1 MLNLRKKR
9 FFREV
14 WVEYSI
20 NKNHMWASAS
30 PRQRN
35 LLRSLQNKRGL
46 KLHLGC
52 GSQRLAGW
60 VNADAFPGGDLVLD
74 LRRKLPFASGSAKY
88 IFHEHF
94 LEHLDYY
101 LEVPQFLTECY
112 RVLEPGGVMRVVVPD
127 AERFARA
134 YHERTLEWFRAV
146 EPDRNFQTPGEGL
159 AFNFQYQGQ
168 HHSAWDYETL
178 AHVLTNNGFRQVV
191 RSGYRDSPIPELNLE
206 HASDIRA
213 IHSLCVNATK

>member
-9 FFREV
+9 FFREM

-20 NKNHMWASAS
+20 NRHHWWAAAS

-35 LLRSLQNKRGL
+35 LLRFLQTQQGL

-52 GSQRLAGW
+52 GAQRLAGW
-60 VNADAFPGGDLVLD
+60 VNVDAFPGGDLVLD
-74 LRRKLPFASGSAKY
+74 LRQKLPFASGSAKY

-101 LEVPQFLTECY
+101 LEVPQFLAECY
-112 RVLEPGGVMRVVVPD
+112 RVLAPGGVMRVVVPD

-134 YHERTLEWFRAV
+134 YQERTLDWFRAV
-146 EPDRNFQTPGEGL
+146 EPERNFQTLCEGL

-178 AHVLTNNGFRQVV
+178 AHVLKQHGFRQAI
-191 RSGYRDSPIPELNLE
+191 RSGYRDGPIAELNLE
-206 HASDIRA
+206 QASDIRA
-213 IHSLCVNATK
+213 MHSLCVNATK